1 MRLGFQYFSV
11 FLNLEINLNRFRK
24 VNISSFKIIWAYI
37 NGLKFISL
45 RLLNSTVWEQIVQIT
60 RNNDQINL

>member
-1 MRLGFQYFSV
+1 MRLGFQYYSV

-37 NGLKFISL
+37 NGLKFISF

-60 RNNDQINL
+60 RNNDRINL